1 MEELLVQIGNFGFP
15 MVISIYL
22 LVRFEG
28 KISSLTQS
36 IYQLAKVIE
45 SMK

>member
-1 MEELLVQIGNFGFP
+1 MEELLVQLGNYGFP
-15 MVISIYL
+15 MVISVYL

-28 KISSLTQS
+28 KIASLTES

-45 SMK
+45 TLK

>member
-1 MEELLVQIGNFGFP
+1 VEELLVQIGNFGFP

>member
-1 MEELLVQIGNFGFP
+1 MEELLMQIGNYGFP

-28 KISSLTQS
+28 KIANLTES

-45 SMK
+45 TMK

>member
-1 MEELLVQIGNFGFP
+1 MEELLTQIGNFGFP

-28 KISSLTQS
+28 KIQSLTES

-45 SMK
+45 MMK

>member
-1 MEELLVQIGNFGFP
+1 MEELLTQIGNFGFP

-28 KISSLTQS
+28 KIASLTES

-45 SMK
+45 TMK

>member
-1 MEELLVQIGNFGFP
+1 MEDLLIQIGNYGFP

-45 SMK
+45 TLK

>member
-28 KISSLTQS
+28 KITNLTQS

-45 SMK
+45 TMK